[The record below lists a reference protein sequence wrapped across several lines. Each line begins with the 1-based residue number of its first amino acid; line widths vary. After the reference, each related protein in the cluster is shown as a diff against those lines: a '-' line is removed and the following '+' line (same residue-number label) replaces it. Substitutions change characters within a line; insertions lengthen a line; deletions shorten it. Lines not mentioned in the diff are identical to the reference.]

1 MNAVAP
7 IDIRA
12 EQPDDAPAV
21 RQLLDE
27 AFAGPAESLLVDR
40 LRERGDLVLALVAN
54 QNDAI
59 VAYSAWPRL
68 WIETPRDQYKAVA
81 LAPLAVAPSCQRR
94 GIGSALTREGL
105 AQLRALGES
114 IVFVLGDPLYY
125 GQFGFSQAAARPY
138 ESMYAGDHFMALRLT
153 PTAADSGRLNYPA
166 AFDDLT

>member
-1 MNAVAP
+1 MNPVAP

-27 AFAGPAESLLVDR
+27 AFAGPAEGLLVDR

-54 QNDAI
+54 QDNAI
-59 VAYSAWPRL
+59 VGYTAWPRL

-125 GQFGFSQAAARPY
+125 AQFGFSHAAAAAY

-153 PTAADSGRLNYPA
+153 PTAAENGRLNYPA

>member
-1 MNAVAP
+1 MISTAPVAL
-7 IDIRA
+7 RQ
-12 EQPDDAPAV
+12 EQPDDAPAI
-21 RQLLDE
+21 RQILDG
-27 AFAGPAESLLVDR
+27 AFAGPAEGLLVDR

-54 QNDAI
+54 QDNAI
-59 VAYSAWPRL
+59 VGYAAWPRL

-81 LAPLAVAPSCQRR
+81 LAPLAVSPSCQRR

-105 AQLRALGES
+105 AQLRVLGES

-125 GQFGFSQAAARPY
+125 GQFGFSHATAAAY
-138 ESMYAGDHFMALRLT
+138 ESMYAGEHFMALRLT